1 MILDAKDIVKN
12 FGGLTAVNHVS
23 LQVDSGQIVGLI
35 GPNGAGK
42 TTFLNSIAGTY
53 HPSSGTVHFAGQ
65 ETTGASSDVMC
76 RLGLSRTFQIPRP
89 FPKMTALENV
99 MVGARFGA
107 NREDATPARKR
118 ALEALEFVMFPL
130 DIHTPAEH
138 LNAVQLKR
146 LDLARALACGPKLL
160 LLDELASG
168 LTPGE
173 LDNMMALILH
183 IRDTMGV
190 GMIVVEH
197 IMKVIT
203 GICEHALVIQYG
215 TPISEGTPAEVM
227 KDPKVIKAYLG
238 EDTLAKPRSK
248 KEL

>member
-1 MILDAKDIVKN
+1 MQMILDAQRIVKN
-12 FGGLTAVNHVS
+12 FGGLTAVNRVT
-23 LQVDSGQIVGLI
+23 LQVDAGQIVGLI

-53 HPSSGTVHFAGQ
+53 RPSSGTVHFEGGD
-65 ETTGASSDVMC
+65 TTGAPAEAMC
-76 RLGLSRTFQIPRP
+76 RKGLSRTFQIPRP
-89 FPKMTALENV
+89 FPKLTALENV
-99 MVGARFGA
+99 MVGAVFGA
-107 NREDATPARKR
+107 NYDSKKPARQR
-118 ALEALEFVMFPL
+118 AEEALEFVHFPM
-130 DIHTPAEH
+130 DIHTPADR

-146 LDLARALACGPKLL
+146 LDLARAIACGPKIL

-173 LDNMMALILH
+173 LDAMMALILR

-203 GICEHALVIQYG
+203 GICERVLVIQYG
-215 TPISEGTPAEVM
+215 TPIAEGTPAEVM
-227 KDPKVIKAYLG
+227 ANPKVIEAYLG
-238 EDTLAKPRSK
+238 EEVVAG
-248 KEL
+248 

>member
-1 MILDAKDIVKN
+1 MILDAQDIVKN

-23 LQVDSGQIVGLI
+23 LQVDAGEIVGLI

-42 TTFLNSIAGTY
+42 TTFLNCVAGTY
-53 HPSSGTVHFAGQ
+53 GPSSGTVYFMGE
-65 ETTGASSDVMC
+65 ETTGAPAEAMC
-76 RLGLSRTFQIPRP
+76 RRGLSRTFQIPRP
-89 FPKMTALENV
+89 FPQLTALENV
-99 MVGARFGA
+99 MVGAVFGA
-107 NREDATPARKR
+107 AHDSRKPARER
-118 ALEALEFVMFPL
+118 AQEALDFVRFPL
-130 DIHTPAEH
+130 NVHTPAKR

-173 LDNMMALILH
+173 LDAMMSLILE
-183 IRDTMGV
+183 IRDTTGV

-203 GICEHALVIQYG
+203 GICERVLVIQYG
-215 TPISEGTPAEVM
+215 TPIAQGTPEEVM
-227 KDPKVIKAYLG
+227 GNPKVIEAYLG
-238 EDTLAKPRSK
+238 EEVIA
-248 KEL
+248 E

>member
-1 MILDAKDIVKN
+1 MRMILDANDIVKN

-23 LQVDSGQIVGLI
+23 LQVDKGHIVGLI

-42 TTFLNSIAGTY
+42 TTFLNSVSGTY
-53 HPSSGTVHFAGQ
+53 KPSAGFVHFAGDD
-65 ETTGASSDVMC
+65 TTGAAAEVMC
-76 RLGLSRTFQIPRP
+76 RKGLSRTFQIPRP
-89 FPKMTALENV
+89 FPKLTALENV
-99 MVGARFGA
+99 MVGAVFGA
-107 NREDATPARKR
+107 HHASNNSPRKR
-118 ALEALEFVMFPL
+118 AEEALDFVQFPL
-130 DIHTPAEH
+130 GIDTPADH

-173 LDNMMALILH
+173 LDSMMALILK
-183 IRDTMGV
+183 IRDTFGV

-203 GICEHALVIQYG
+203 GICERVLVIQYG
-215 TPISEGTPAEVM
+215 TPIAEGTPKEVM
-227 KDPKVIKAYLG
+227 NNPKVIEAYLG
-238 EDTLAKPRSK
+238 EEVVPED
-248 KEL
+248 E